1 MARTLFLLGAVAL
14 LSGCMGSG
22 TPVETKWKTVTVT
35 VRGPC
40 PEEAVYN
47 QIVAEKPKP
56 LREQP
61 MPPTAVERNAKTSA
75 QLGSFEATGG
85 WADKVMSVLARCQA
99 TGEVSRVKSAP

>member
-40 PEEAVYN
+40 PEAAVYN

-61 MPPTAVERNAKTSA
+61 MPATAVERNAKTSA

-85 WADKVMSVLARCQA
+85 WADKVMAVLSRCQA
-99 TGEVSRVKSAP
+99 TGEVSRVESAP